1 MKMVDKVI
9 SYNRMADMAITD
21 GNIEMA
27 AKYLLKLH
35 KLEKRDKLP
44 IGAYR
49 LK

>member
-1 MKMVDKVI
+1 MVDKII
-9 SYNRMADMAITD
+9 SYNRMANMAIAD